1 MKITIVGNIASGK
14 TFLARQLSERLGIPV
29 THIDTIQFDR
39 NLNINDLHQ
48 TRNLLTQVQNQ
59 ADWII
64 DGQGPLDMFE
74 ERFAKADQIVFID
87 VPIYMNFILLTF
99 RIFKNFFSPRKELP
113 SGHSE
118 ISWRHVKKQ
127 YRTTWAIHKKMR
139 PELIRML
146 NRKEFK
152 SKVMTLTG
160 LGSKVKI

>member
-59 ADWII
+59 DDWII

-74 ERFAKADQIVFID
+74 GRFAKADQIIFID
-87 VPIYMNFILLTF
+87 LPIYMNFILLTF
-99 RIFKNFFSPRKELP
+99 RIIKNVFSPRKELP
-113 SGHSE
+113 LGHSE
-118 ISWRHVKKQ
+118 LSWRHIKKQ

-152 SKVMTLTG
+152 PKVMTLTG
-160 LGSKVKI
+160 LGSKI